1 MSVKNRAER
10 PETLPKPVV
19 KSPSLTLRVVQ
30 VDSSITSKA
39 TNSRSLKLGFESF
52 LAVVPFLVIFLA
64 GLFPWLFLPNGAT
77 RFAVF
82 ENIFLGL
89 TIEALPFLL
98 LGSLLAAALASWGQQ
113 RISRLWEA
121 TSKNRFKAAATGVG
135 LGLAL
140 PMCEC
145 GAPSVAR
152 QAARDGAPVAMSLVF
167 MLAAPVVNPITILV
181 TWLAFGGEW
190 AIVLGR
196 IGLSLGVALVVG
208 LFLSLN
214 PDTSD
219 FFIPEINQDR
229 DEHRSHLH
237 SHTAGES
244 CHQHGIVET
253 ENSQSKFSLFFNKA
267 VGEFIMATKV
277 ALPGIALASSFQAY
291 SPHGFL
297 VGLGQG
303 ALLSVL
309 ILMLLASMMSVCS
322 SVDAF
327 VALSFAGI
335 FPIGSVLAFL
345 VFGPLVNLKSL
356 FLFRLVLRWRAIGLI
371 SLFCALL
378 VLLSGVFINLRI
390 N

>member
-10 PETLPKPVV
+10 PETLPKPVI
-19 KSPSLTLRVVQ
+19 KSPSLALREVQ

-39 TNSRSLKLGFESF
+39 TNSLKLGLESF
-52 LAVVPFLVIFLA
+52 LAVIPFLVIITA

-113 RISRLWEA
+113 RVSRLWEA

-152 QAARDGAPVAMSLVF
+152 QATRDGAPVAMSLVF

-181 TWLAFGGEW
+181 TWLAFGGEL

-196 IGLSLGVALVVG
+196 IGLSLAVALIVG

-214 PDTSD
+214 PNTSD
-219 FFIPEINQDR
+219 FFIPEINKDR
-229 DEHRSHLH
+229 ARHSSHEH
-237 SHTAGES
+237 SHTEGES
-244 CHQHGIVET
+244 CHQHHIVET
-253 ENSQSKFSLFFNKA
+253 ETPQSKFSIFLNKA
-267 VGEFIMATKV
+267 VGEFMMATKV

-291 SPHGFL
+291 SPPGFL

-303 ALLSVL
+303 ALMSVL
-309 ILMLLASMMSVCS
+309 VLMLLASMMSVCS

-335 FPIGSVLAFL
+335 FPIGAVLAFL